1 MPRAW
6 FFSTA
11 SCYSDEG
18 SRDTT
23 NERSDDKGARD
34 TTIERSTVE
43 ARDTIIE
50 K

>member
-11 SCYSDEG
+11 SCYSGEG
-18 SRDTT
+18 S
-23 NERSDDKGARD
+23 RD
-34 TTIERSTVE
+34 TTIERSDDKGTRDTTIERSADE
-43 ARDTIIE
+43 ARDTTIE